1 MNYTTEQKI
10 ACVAHDI
17 ANAKVSTQYPFSLY
31 NDKIFLPKLLCIQ
44 QYSSCVAMQKTMYS
58 KVQANCYNLFMA
70 SKKACTCSRSPNLLV
85 NLASQL
91 QKIWIKWKILKAT
104 TYLDNLHIA
113 TYLYY
118 SVYKHG
124 VSFAS
129 KLILALQ
136 SADRL

>member
-1 MNYTTEQKI
+1 MNYITEQKI

-31 NDKIFLPKLLCIQ
+31 NHKIFLSKLLCIQ
-44 QYSSCVAMQKTMYS
+44 QHSSCVAMQETMYS
-58 KVQANCYNLFMA
+58 KVQATCYNLFMA
-70 SKKACTCSRSPNLLV
+70 SKKACMCSRSPNLLV

-91 QKIWIKWKILKAT
+91 QKIWIKWKILKVT
-104 TYLDNLHIA
+104 SYLDNLHMA

-129 KLILALQ
+129 KFSI
-136 SADRL
+136 RICT